1 MNYKNK
7 YIKYKT
13 KYLELKDANL
23 YDDQFGGGKKMDS
36 VKILNNNLELP
47 NDPIIFIVGYAGAGK
62 SYLSK
67 KFIDKKYHIISC
79 DEIIREHIMET
90 YDDHI
95 KFGIYSQNTDKN
107 LESSKN
113 KFIQIIKQIIE
124 KHKKVIIEGQLENI
138 EMIKEIFGK
147 SDFRIIVVKPK
158 NIKSYTNNL
167 INRFIDDPTNYGRIG
182 RLQIA
187 DNKIDNKGLND
198 YIKNGING
206 YHIKKLIKSV
216 AKSIFFKHQEKF
228 EYYNKNFNNILVY
241 LT

>member
-1 MNYKNK
+1 
-7 YIKYKT
+7 
-13 KYLELKDANL
+13 
-23 YDDQFGGGKKMDS
+23 
-36 VKILNNNLELP
+36 
-47 NDPIIFIVGYAGAGK
+47 
-62 SYLSK
+62 
-67 KFIDKKYHIISC
+67 
-79 DEIIREHIMET
+79 MET

-95 KFGIYSQNTDKN
+95 KFGIYSQNIDKN

-138 EMIKEIFGK
+138 EMIKEILGK
-147 SDFRIIVVKPK
+147 SEFKTIVVKPK

-187 DNKIDNKGLND
+187 DNKINNKGLND

-206 YHIKKLIKSV
+206 YHIKKLIKSI

-228 EYYNKNFNNILVY
+228 EYYNKNFNHVLVY
-241 LT
+241 LN

>member
-1 MNYKNK
+1 MTNTKK
-7 YIKYKT
+7 KT
-13 KYLELKDANL
+13 KNINLKNT
-23 YDDQFGGGKKMDS
+23 KKQNKNINNQIDKKKES
-36 VKILNNNLELP
+36 IKILNNDLELP
-47 NDPIIFIVGYAGAGK
+47 NDPIIFIVGYAGSGK

-67 KFIDKKYHIISC
+67 KFINKKYYVISC
-79 DEIIREHIMET
+79 DEIIKKHLME
-90 YDDHI
+90 YGYA
-95 KFGIYSQNTDKN
+95 FGIYAQNIDKK
-107 LESSKN
+107 LELAKN

-138 EMIKEIFGK
+138 EMINNIVGK
-147 SDFRIIVVKPK
+147 SEFRIIVVRPK

-167 INRFIDDPTNYGRIG
+167 INRFVDDPANYGRIG
-182 RLQIA
+182 RLENA
-187 DNKIDNKGLND
+187 DIEINRKGLND